1 MDNFNFNLFKY
12 FYYVAYYKGFSNA
25 ARNLN
30 VVQSA
35 LSYNVKTLENQI
47 GKNLIIRNGKSFQ
60 LTDDGNNLYE
70 NLKSVFGILENNFQ
84 PLNDRNKIY
93 DEITIGIRHELS
105 DYIFKDSIKDFIEKN
120 PKVHLSINLY
130 SKLDIKK
137 YDEDYD
143 IVIDYIEYTNLIDSN
158 TKVELC
164 ELSNILVVGK
174 NLYKEFSSVEDIQE
188 IKGAKFI
195 SLCPNKKKGKF
206 QKFCFENNILFTDI
220 VEINDSSFQKQLIK
234 DDIGLSLVP
243 EESIK
248 SELIK
253 GDIKK
258 LNVKNEI
265 FKDKVIIVYKN
276 NKKINIINNFVNT
289 LKSKYNWEAK

>member
-47 GKNLIIRNGKSFQ
+47 GKTLIMRNGKSFQ

-84 PLNDRNKIY
+84 PLNDKNKIY

-164 ELSNILVVGK
+164 ELSNILVAGK

-206 QKFCFENNILFTDI
+206 QKFCFKNNILFTDI
-220 VEINDSSFQKQLIK
+220 VAINDSSFQKQLIK

>member
-35 LSYNVKTLENQI
+35 LSYNVKTLENQM
-47 GKNLIIRNGKSFQ
+47 GKTLIIRNSKSFQ
-60 LTDDGNNLYE
+60 LTGDGNNLYE
-70 NLKSVFGILENNFQ
+70 NLKSVFGILENNFHS
-84 PLNDRNKIY
+84 LNDKNKIY
-93 DEITIGIRHELS
+93 EEITIGIRHELS

-143 IVIDYIEYTNLIDSN
+143 IVIDYVEYTNLIDSN

-164 ELSNILVVGK
+164 ELSNILVAGK
-174 NLYKEFSSVEDIQE
+174 NLYKEFSNVEDIQE

-220 VEINDSSFQKQLIK
+220 VAINDSSFQKQLIK
-234 DDIGLSLVP
+234 DDVGLSLVP
-243 EESIK
+243 EESVK
-248 SELIK
+248 SELIN

-258 LNVKNEI
+258 INIKNEI
-265 FKDKVIIVYKN
+265 FKDKVIIACKN
-276 NKKINIINNFVNT
+276 SKKINIINSFVNT
-289 LKSKYNWEAK
+289 LKDKYNWEVK